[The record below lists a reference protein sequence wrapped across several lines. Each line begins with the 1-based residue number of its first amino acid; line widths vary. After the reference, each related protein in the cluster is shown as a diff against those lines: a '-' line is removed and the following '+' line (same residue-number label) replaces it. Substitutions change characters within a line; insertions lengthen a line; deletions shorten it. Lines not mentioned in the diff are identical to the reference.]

1 MPTFGVMMIFISYI
15 LPYSNNGPL
24 WNGVVKEAEYCRS
37 NWIVGLLAMNN
48 IFKTDRLVRVFYLL
62 QVQVNYSKFDFCR
75 NFSFFRSAFG

>member
-24 WNGVVKEAEYCRS
+24 WNSVVKEAEYCRS

-48 IFKTDRLVRVFYLL
+48 IFKTDRLVSVFYVLH
-62 QVQVNYSKFDFCR
+62 VNQFKFDFCR